1 MSKFYHMASQSGSQ
15 TLSPLIPEI
24 LCLVG
29 GIIAAIILI
38 LPLETALNPPGIL
51 VGVIEEPAKLIAV
64 IYLAFKFPECLSSKR
79 RGLILGGLAG
89 LGYAF
94 TENLIYVLRP
104 TGYECFYYDLNGQ
117 CVSVLPVMMSGTDI
131 IGRAV
136 LSAPGHVMFS
146 GIAALG
152 LVYLAQKRIDL
163 SKTTPTGV
171 VSHFASKN
179 VGSFLLLAIIL
190 HGLWDAL
197 PAGPIIMFFVTLFVY
212 YRLWKILPENLQNY
226 EIPGFVGLV
235 ATILSPRKPQIART
249 SQQTN
254 VAQTVQNKFCINCGT
269 KVSLDEKFC
278 KNCGTAQQ

>member
-1 MSKFYHMASQSGSQ
+1 MTSQSGSQ

-29 GIIAAIILI
+29 GIIAAIIII

-64 IYLAFKFPECLSSKR
+64 IYLAFKFPESLSSKR

-104 TGYECFYYDLNGQ
+104 TDYQCLYYDLNGQ
-117 CVSVLPVMMSGTDI
+117 CVSFLPVMLSGTDI
-131 IGRAV
+131 IGRAI

-163 SKTTPTGV
+163 SKTTPTAV

-212 YRLWKILPENLQNY
+212 YRLWKILPENLQDY
-226 EIPGFVGLV
+226 EIPGFIGLV
-235 ATILSPRKPQIART
+235 VAIFSSRKPLTIKP
-249 SQQTN
+249 SQQTTI
-254 VAQTVQNKFCINCGT
+254 AQTQNKFCINCG
-269 KVSLDEKFC
+269 KKILPQEKFC
-278 KNCGTAQQ
+278 KHCGTAQQ